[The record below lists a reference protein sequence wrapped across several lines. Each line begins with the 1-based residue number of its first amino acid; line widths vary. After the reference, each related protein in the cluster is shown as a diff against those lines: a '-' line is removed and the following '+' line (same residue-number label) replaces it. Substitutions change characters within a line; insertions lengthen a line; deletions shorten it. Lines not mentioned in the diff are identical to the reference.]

1 MKVATQDVTFNS
13 IARAFL
19 KSMRL
24 GKAEDAKLN
33 QKIQTYLSSIEDS
46 DVSNDDV
53 RLMAIEVLKHK
64 TDEKL

>member
-24 GKAEDAKLN
+24 GKTEDAKLN
-33 QKIQTYLSSIEDS
+33 KKIQTYLSSIEDS
-46 DVSNDDV
+46 DVSDDDV
-53 RLMAIEVLKHK
+53 RLMAIELLKHK

>member
-19 KSMRL
+19 KSMQL
-24 GKAEDAKLN
+24 GKTEDAKLN

>member
-13 IARAFL
+13 ITRAFL

-24 GKAEDAKLN
+24 GKTEDAKLN
-33 QKIQTYLSSIEDS
+33 KKIQTYLSAIEAS
-46 DVSNDDV
+46 DVSDDDV